1 MINLPLQKT
10 SGFTLIETIIYI
22 GLFAL
27 IFTGIFVSIYPIFTG
42 AERLTKNV
50 ATEGE
55 TAFVLSKIDYTLS
68 STLIDSNG
76 TITSP
81 AAGATGNTLVLS
93 YNGTEKFRFA
103 GSTSSTY
110 CVSPLIC
117 KVITLDT
124 NHASDAVPLNT
135 QRVQIENLSVTHVA
149 PSGGALRYID
159 VSFTANGKSVGPI
172 RYYLH
177 F

>member
-1 MINLPLQKT
+1 MINHSTQRAN
-10 SGFTLIETIIYI
+10 GFTLIETVIYI
-22 GLFAL
+22 GLFSI

-55 TAFVLSKIDYTLS
+55 TAFILAKIDYALS
-68 STLIDSNG
+68 STMIDSNG
-76 TITSP
+76 SITSP
-81 AAGATGNTLVLS
+81 AAGASGSTLVLS
-93 YNGTEKFRFA
+93 YGGTEKYRFA

-117 KVITLDT
+117 KVITLDK
-124 NHASDAVPLNT
+124 NHSSDAVPLNT
-135 QRVQIENLSVTHVA
+135 QRVQIENFSVTHVA
-149 PSGGALRYID
+149 PSGGAPRYVDI
-159 VSFTANGKSVGPI
+159 SFTANSKPVGPI

>member
-1 MINLPLQKT
+1 MINHLSQKKDC
-10 SGFTLIETIIYI
+10 GFTLIETIIYI

-27 IFTGIFVSIYPIFTG
+27 IFSGIFVSIYPIFTG

-55 TAFVLSKIDYTLS
+55 TAFILSKIDNALS
-68 STLIDSNG
+68 SIITDSNG
-76 TITSP
+76 TITTP
-81 AAGATGNTLVLS
+81 GGNQLVLS

-110 CVSPLIC
+110 CVTPLVC
-117 KVITLDT
+117 KLITIEKD
-124 NHASDAVPLNT
+124 HSGDAVPLNA
-135 QRVQIENLSVTHVA
+135 QRVQFENLSVTQTA
-149 PSGGALRYID
+149 PTGGASRYID
-159 VSFTANGKSVGPI
+159 ISFTANGKAVGPI